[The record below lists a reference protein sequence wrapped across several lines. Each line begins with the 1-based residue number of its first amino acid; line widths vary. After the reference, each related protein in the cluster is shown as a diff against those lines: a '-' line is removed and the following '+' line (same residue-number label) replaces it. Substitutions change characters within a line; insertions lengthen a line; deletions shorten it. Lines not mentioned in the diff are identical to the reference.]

1 MEIWVGIIAVTSTLL
16 GAVVSHGLQSHTA
29 KRLHAESLTAESRR
43 ELRQATARLL
53 AAKTILR
60 RLQYDRWGAREAE
73 PAERKAAADAA
84 LEARSSVIAALAEV
98 QLLTDSSEARERL
111 AELVDATFT
120 LHQASDE
127 EDLATRSLQARAA
140 ASSVVDVLGRLV
152 RC

>member
-1 MEIWVGIIAVTSTLL
+1 
-16 GAVVSHGLQSHTA
+16 
-29 KRLHAESLTAESRR
+29 
-43 ELRQATARLL
+43 
-53 AAKTILR
+53 
-60 RLQYDRWGAREAE
+60 
-73 PAERKAAADAA
+73 
-84 LEARSSVIAALAEV
+84 EARSSVIAALAEV
-98 QLLTDSSEARERL
+98 QLLIDSSEARERL